1 VNDFVNSVMIMT
13 MSEPVRKA
21 VMPLE
26 TIPDTQT
33 RTRSPSVFHSATLDL
48 APIGNCAAAAL
59 IDRQGRFVWAC
70 CPRVDG
76 EPVFSALLSPAAGEA
91 AGQWAIEIENP
102 HVIEQDYVRN
112 TAVLRTVMRDST
124 GAALEIIDFAP
135 RFHHLGRTF
144 RPWSFYR
151 VVRPL
156 SGAPRVRVRLT
167 PTALW
172 GEENAREMAG
182 SSHIRFDCGSAAM
195 RLTTNAPLTY
205 VREGQAFRLEG
216 PLAFHLGLDEPYPAD
231 VLSDAQ
237 GMLRSTVCYWQQ
249 WVRTLTLP
257 LEWQDAVIRAA
268 IALKLCAYEET
279 GAIVAAMTTSVPE
292 APGTERNWDYRYCW
306 IRDAYYVVRALNR
319 LGAADMLESYLVYL
333 RNLVDQ
339 SAGGH
344 VQPLYGVGLEAELTE
359 RFAPGLNGYR
369 GMGPVRVGNQAFEH
383 FQHDVYGQ
391 MILPL
396 TQSFF
401 DQRFLRLGTAEDFQA
416 MEKVGDRAFE
426 MYDKPDAGLWEFRT
440 RARVHTYSALLCWAA
455 CDRLGNVA
463 AALGFLDRRDHW
475 NGRAATIRQAIE
487 TQAWNEKLGIF
498 AGSFGGDEV
507 DASLLQLFE
516 LGFLPADDPRCV
528 ATFAE
533 VERQLRKGD
542 NLYRYAEP
550 DDFGEP
556 ETAFNFCTFW
566 YIEALYLMGRADE
579 ARALFEAMLKRR
591 THSGLLSEDVKV
603 DTGELWGNFPQ
614 TYSLVGLI
622 TCATLLS
629 RPWTAIR

>member
-1 VNDFVNSVMIMT
+1 MT
-13 MSEPVRKA
+13 DSTP
-21 VMPLE
+21 
-26 TIPDTQT
+26 
-33 RTRSPSVFHSATLDL
+33 HTLDL
-48 APIGNCAAAAL
+48 SPIGNCAATAL

-76 EPVFSALLSPAAGEA
+76 EPVFSALLNPSAGEN
-91 AGQWAIEIENP
+91 AGYWTVEIEDQAE
-102 HVIEQDYVRN
+102 IEQAYVRN
-112 TAVLRTVMRDST
+112 TAILRTVMRDT
-124 GAALEIIDFAP
+124 HGNALEVIDFAP
-135 RFHHLGRTF
+135 RLHNLNRTY
-144 RPWSFYR
+144 RPWAFYR
-151 VVRPL
+151 LVRPL
-156 SGAPRVRVRLT
+156 SGAPRIRIRLT
-167 PTALW
+167 PTGNW
-172 GEENAREMAG
+172 GRDLARETAG
-182 SSHIRFDCGSAAM
+182 SSHIRYECGPVDM

-205 VREGQAFRLEG
+205 IRDAQAFRLEKT
-216 PLAFHLGLDEPYPAD
+216 LAFHLGPDEPYPND
-231 VLSDAQ
+231 VLADSEH
-237 GMLRSTVCYWQQ
+237 MLHATTAYWQG
-249 WVRTLTLP
+249 WVRTLYLP
-257 LEWQDAVIRAA
+257 LEWQAAVIRAA
-268 IALKLCAYEET
+268 ITLKLCAYEET
-279 GAIVAAMTTSVPE
+279 GAIVAAMTTSIPE
-292 APGTERNWDYRYCW
+292 APGSQRNWDYRYCW

-333 RNLVDQ
+333 RNLVDM

-344 VQPLYGVGLEAELTE
+344 VQPLYSVGLEADLVE
-359 RFAPGLNGYR
+359 RIAPDMQGYR
-369 GMGPVRVGNQAFEH
+369 DMGPVRVGNQAFEH
-383 FQHDVYGQ
+383 HQHDVYGQ

-396 TQSFF
+396 TQAFF
-401 DQRFLRLGTAEDFQA
+401 DERFLRLGTESDFAA
-416 MEKVGDRAFE
+416 MERVGERAFAV
-426 MYDKPDAGLWEFRT
+426 YDQPDAGLWEFRT

-455 CDRLGNVA
+455 CDRLGNA
-463 AALGFLDRRDHW
+463 AASLGLTDRSEHW
-475 NGRAATIRQAIE
+475 TNRAKIIRKAIE
-487 TQAWNEKLGIF
+487 ERAWNERLGIF

-528 ATFAE
+528 STFAE

-542 NLYRYAEP
+542 NLYRYVEP

-566 YIEALYLMGRADE
+566 YIEALYMQGRVEE
-579 ARALFEAMLKRR
+579 ARDLFEAMLARR